1 MEPNSNGK
9 IYLKWNE
16 EESKCRILCMKTRNS
31 RYYDHKELK
40 T

>member
-16 EESKCRILCMKTRNS
+16 EESKCRILCM
-31 RYYDHKELK
+31 
-40 T
+40 